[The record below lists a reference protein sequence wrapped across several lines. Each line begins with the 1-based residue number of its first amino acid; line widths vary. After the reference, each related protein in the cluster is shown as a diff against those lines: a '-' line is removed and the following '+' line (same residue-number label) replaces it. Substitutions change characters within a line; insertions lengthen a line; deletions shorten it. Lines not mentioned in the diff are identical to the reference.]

1 MRKAP
6 VTISLDAHQN
16 VSILYKGKSLPFTTF
31 HKQAKQSEV
40 VPAKHIDSI
49 LKYQHKGTIPA
60 PNHPWRKYPNK
71 QNVPKGDI
79 LT

>member
-49 LKYQHKGTIPA
+49 LKYKHKGTIPA
-60 PNHPWRKYPNK
+60 PNHPWRNYPDK
-71 QNVPKGDI
+71 LNVPKGDI